1 MWPQGR
7 LCCRRSTGA
16 AGTPTTRRPRRKA
29 GCAGRPAPPAP
40 RPARRWPGR
49 GGWPATRGWP
59 RPWPAGEIS
68 PSWARHIID
77 WTDRLPEHARDEA
90 DRILLQAAADGAEL
104 ADLAAAAEQ
113 IRARTARPDP
123 GPCGEDGGFGERSL
137 RLTRHFEGHAHLDAD
152 LTPPAASALQAVLD
166 ALNGRAG
173 PEDLR
178 NPQQRDH
185 DALAEACR
193 RLIGGG
199 LPGRAGQPTQIQL
212 HLTLSQLLGQA
223 EADQAAAAWIAAN
236 GVPAPPGADCDA
248 QITPIVTGNP
258 DAGILDQL
266 AATLLSGG
274 TGAAGTAGGGFG
286 GSVLGADAAGGSG
299 TGSGRGRQLTISAI
313 RQLAISHAARLL
325 SGPGGLASW
334 LRTSQLDGYAA
345 SVSLPLDIGATTDT
359 IPVHLRRAVAR
370 RDTHCRFPGCDQ
382 RPAACHVHHLVPRSE
397 GGPTSID
404 NCCLLCSF
412 HHLTAVHRW
421 GWQLILNP
429 DGTTTASLG
438 SVTLHSH
445 APSIAA

>member
-1 MWPQGR
+1 MCATDEQQPAGTAPAGSDAARPEPVPADAAQALAAVRAG
-7 LCCRRSTGA
+7 LAFLAAADPADLTGA
-16 AGTPTTRRPRRKA
+16 ERADLLRGLCQAESQHLAARSAVLAAFDAADDHCADGQPTSRAWLRWQARTTSAAAGA
-29 GCAGRPAPPAP
+29 AVAW
-40 RPARRWPGR
+40 ARRLR
-49 GGWPATRGWP
+49 GHP
-59 RPWPAGEIS
+59 RVAAALAAGDIS

-113 IRARTARPDP
+113 IRARTAGPDP
-123 GPCGEDGGFGERSL
+123 DPCGEDGGFGERSL

-166 ALNGRAG
+166 ALGGRAG

-185 DALAEACR
+185 DALEEACR

-266 AATLLSGG
+266 AAILLGG
-274 TGAAGTAGGGFG
+274 TGTGRQRRRADRRRRGKRQRRSAAAFWHRRAAAAAAG
-286 GSVLGADAAGGSG
+286 S
-299 TGSGRGRQLTISAI
+299 
-313 RQLAISHAARLL
+313 
-325 SGPGGLASW
+325 
-334 LRTSQLDGYAA
+334 
-345 SVSLPLDIGATTDT
+345 
-359 IPVHLRRAVAR
+359 
-370 RDTHCRFPGCDQ
+370 
-382 RPAACHVHHLVPRSE
+382 
-397 GGPTSID
+397 
-404 NCCLLCSF
+404 
-412 HHLTAVHRW
+412 
-421 GWQLILNP
+421 
-429 DGTTTASLG
+429 
-438 SVTLHSH
+438 
-445 APSIAA
+445 

>member
-1 MWPQGR
+1 M
-7 LCCRRSTGA
+7 LSAFDA
-16 AGTPTTRRPRRKA
+16 ADDHYATASRPA
-29 GCAGRPAPPAP
+29 GPGCAGRPAPPAP

-49 GGWPATRGWP
+49 GGCAGHP
-59 RPWPAGEIS
+59 RVAAALAAGVIS

-104 ADLAAAAEQ
+104 PDLAAAAEQ
-113 IRARTARPDP
+113 IRARTAGPDP
-123 GPCGEDGGFGERSL
+123 DPCGEDGGFGERSL
-137 RLTRHFEGHAHLDAD
+137 RLTRHFQGHAHLDAD

-185 DALAEACR
+185 DALEEGCR

-248 QITPIVTGNP
+248 HITPVVTGNP

-266 AATLLSGG
+266 ANILLSGG
-274 TGAAGTAGGGFG
+274 TSAGKAGTGAGLDRHRRGRHGGAAA
-286 GSVLGADAAGGSG
+286 SAAAAAAGS
-299 TGSGRGRQLTISAI
+299 
-313 RQLAISHAARLL
+313 
-325 SGPGGLASW
+325 
-334 LRTSQLDGYAA
+334 
-345 SVSLPLDIGATTDT
+345 
-359 IPVHLRRAVAR
+359 
-370 RDTHCRFPGCDQ
+370 
-382 RPAACHVHHLVPRSE
+382 
-397 GGPTSID
+397 
-404 NCCLLCSF
+404 
-412 HHLTAVHRW
+412 
-421 GWQLILNP
+421 
-429 DGTTTASLG
+429 
-438 SVTLHSH
+438 
-445 APSIAA
+445 